1 MSFEELPN
9 PPVPDF
15 FKAREVANSTLSR
28 REATVRTP
36 PTIAHVLR
44 KMALAYIYIGNRAG
58 RTYDVIK
65 CAKDCLVSECTTRM
79 GEIS

>member
-15 FKAREVANSTLSR
+15 LRAREVANNTPSR

-36 PTIAHVLR
+36 PTIAHVL
-44 KMALAYIYIGNRAG
+44 MNDDVGIHILAVEWE
-58 RTYDVIK
+58 TYDVTK
-65 CAKDCLVSECTTRM
+65 
-79 GEIS
+79 